1 MKKIFIVTITVLI
14 FCMVFVS
21 CEKDDYNY
29 NEGTVVL
36 NDATGGLAVESTENT
51 NSKEDSSNRS
61 DDSVDDNWTKGY

>member
-36 NDATGGLAVESTENT
+36 NYATGDLAVESTENT
-51 NSKEDSSNRS
+51 NSKEDTSNRS
-61 DDSVDDNWTKGY
+61 DDAVGDNWTKGY

>member
-36 NDATGGLAVESTENT
+36 NDATGDLAVESTENT
-51 NSKEDSSNRS
+51 NSKEDTSNCS
-61 DDSVDDNWTKGY
+61 DDSVGDNWTKGY